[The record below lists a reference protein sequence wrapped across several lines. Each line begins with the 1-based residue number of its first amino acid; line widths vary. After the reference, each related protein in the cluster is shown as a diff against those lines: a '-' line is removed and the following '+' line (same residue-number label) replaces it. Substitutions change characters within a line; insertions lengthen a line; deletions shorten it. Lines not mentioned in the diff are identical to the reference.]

1 MRHFSLRLASGAASL
16 VLLIAGWGEA
26 SADGQIE
33 VTITNLTRAQPL
45 SPPVVASHSANG
57 PQLFVAGQPANAELA
72 MVAQDAINGPLV
84 SLLEGDPEVAD
95 VQQGVAPIPPGGS
108 DKVLV
113 DAPGSVRLVSLA
125 SMLVNTNDAFIG
137 VQDIAAP
144 PNGVKTLFVPAWDAG
159 SEVNDEDCENIPGP
173 ACGDTDQS
181 GLPEGGFVHIH
192 NGVHGGADLD
202 LAVHDWRNPVARIDI
217 RRLHQGE

>member
-1 MRHFSLRLASGAASL
+1 MRHLALCLAGAAGL
-16 VLLIAGWGEA
+16 VLSIAGGGEA
-26 SADGQIE
+26 SANGEIE
-33 VTITNLTRAQPL
+33 VTVTNLTRAQPL
-45 SPPVVASHSANG
+45 SPLVVASHSANG
-57 PQLFVAGQPANAELA
+57 PQLFVAGQPASSELA

-95 VQQGVAPIPPGGS
+95 VQQGAAPIPPGGS
-108 DKVLV
+108 DTVLV
-113 DAPGSVRLVSLA
+113 DAPSSFRLVSLA

-137 VQDIAAP
+137 VQHIAVP
-144 PNGVKTLFVPAWDAG
+144 RHDVITLFVPAWDAG

-181 GLPEGGFVHIH
+181 GLPEEGFVHIH

-202 LAVHDWRNPVARIDI
+202 PAVHDWRNPVARIDI
-217 RRLHQGE
+217 RRLRPDQ